1 MGQRIKLEDILL
13 SKLKQLKTVNGEVL
27 HALRN
32 SDLGYNK
39 FGEVYFST
47 IEPNSINAW
56 KRHSKML
63 INFIVPVGEVRFVFY
78 IDKESGFRTENIGL
92 NRYMRLTV
100 PPGIWFGFKGLS
112 DGLNLICNIADIPHD
127 PNEILRK
134 EIDEIVMDWR
144 I

>member
-1 MGQRIKLEDILL
+1 MGQKIKLEDIIL

-100 PPGIWFGFKGLS
+100 PPGIWFGFKNLS
-112 DGLNLICNIADIPHD
+112 AKKSYVMNVANIIHD
-127 PNEILRK
+127 PDEVENCP
-134 EIDEIVMDWR
+134 IDNINYKW
-144 I
+144 

>member
-100 PPGIWFGFKGLS
+100 PPGIWFGFKNLS
-112 DGLNLICNIADIPHD
+112 AKKSYVMNVANIIHD
-127 PNEILRK
+127 PDEVENCP
-134 EIDEIVMDWR
+134 IDNINYKW
-144 I
+144 

>member
-32 SDLGYNK
+32 SDLGYSQ

-100 PPGIWFGFKGLS
+100 PPGIWFGFKNLS
-112 DGLNLICNIADIPHD
+112 AKKSYVMNVANIIHD
-127 PNEILRK
+127 PDEVENCP
-134 EIDEIVMDWR
+134 IDNINYKW
-144 I
+144 